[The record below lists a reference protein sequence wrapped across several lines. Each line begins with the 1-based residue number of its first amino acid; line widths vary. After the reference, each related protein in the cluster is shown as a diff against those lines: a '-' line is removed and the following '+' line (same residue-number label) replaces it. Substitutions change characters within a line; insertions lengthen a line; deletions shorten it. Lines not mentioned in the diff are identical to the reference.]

1 MKIIVLSDMD
11 QKGSG
16 YSNIT
21 APLIT
26 GLVNRGYDQIKVV
39 GLGYDGSEHNYPFS
53 ILPAKNFQEVFAMLQ
68 NLYGM
73 MQFDILVVALDI
85 PLQEQILFQ
94 LENRPFK
101 YVGIMPVEADPLC
114 VTWAMALM
122 RMDKVFIISEF
133 GTQEAKKVGI
143 QAEHIQ
149 VGIDTDF
156 WRKPGLDEYKK
167 IRQSLFGIEDN
178 TFVVLTVADNQ
189 ERKNLSRSMEIFAGF
204 SKEIPNSKY
213 VLVTRE
219 HQMVGWRLRDYAQ
232 ELGIGEKLMIFERGM
247 PLKDLWATYAGS
259 DAFLLTSKAE
269 GLNMCILEAMAVGLP
284 VVATKCTALEEL
296 VSGRGWMIPHE
307 HENDPENV
315 YRDPFGNGRRYFADK
330 QKGIQLLLDAYY
342 YSLSS
347 TDTMD
352 IACRYAER
360 RDWNVAIDQL
370 DKALKELGPVGG

>member
-1 MKIIVLSDMD
+1 METQILLSNSFENQYEKSKHSIGISMWHFEWCTKYRYQMFGKEKYKNLILACIRKAASSHEIKIIE
-11 QKGSG
+11 
-16 YSNIT
+16 
-21 APLIT
+21 
-26 GLVNRGYDQIKVV
+26 VN
-39 GLGYDGSEHNYPFS
+39 
-53 ILPAKNFQEVFAMLQ
+53 
-68 NLYGM
+68 
-73 MQFDILVVALDI
+73 
-85 PLQEQILFQ
+85 
-94 LENRPFK
+94 
-101 YVGIMPVEADPLC
+101 
-114 VTWAMALM
+114 
-122 RMDKVFIISEF
+122 
-133 GTQEAKKVGI
+133 I

-232 ELGIGEKLMIFERGM
+232 LLGIGEKLMIFERGM

>member
-1 MKIIVLSDMD
+1 MKVVVLSDMD

-21 APLIT
+21 APLVS
-26 GLVNRGYDQIKVV
+26 GLVAKGYDQIKVV

-53 ILPAKNFQEVFAMLQ
+53 IIPAKNFQEVFAMLQ

-73 MQFDILVVALDI
+73 LQFDVLVVALDI

-94 LENRPFK
+94 LNNRPFK
-101 YVGIMPVEADPLC
+101 YIGIMPVEADPLC

-156 WRKPGLDEYKK
+156 WRKPNNEEYKK

-178 TFVVLTVADNQ
+178 TYVVLTVADNQ
-189 ERKNLSRSMEIFAGF
+189 ERKNLSRSMDIFAGF
-204 SKEIPNSKY
+204 AKVVPNSKY

-232 ELGIGEKLMIFERGM
+232 LLGINEKLMIFERGM
-247 PLKDLWATYAGS
+247 PIKIYGLHMRVVMPFCLLQKPKVC
-259 DAFLLTSKAE
+259 AFLYLR
-269 GLNMCILEAMAVGLP
+269 LCRLDYL
-284 VVATKCTALEEL
+284 
-296 VSGRGWMIPHE
+296 WW
-307 HENDPENV
+307 
-315 YRDPFGNGRRYFADK
+315 
-330 QKGIQLLLDAYY
+330 LL
-342 YSLSS
+342 SV
-347 TDTMD
+347 
-352 IACRYAER
+352 RH
-360 RDWNVAIDQL
+360 
-370 DKALKELGPVGG
+370 